1 MTFDTVANIVSA
13 AGISFLLV
21 LIISVAIYYARIGI
35 HLLIA
40 RAEISMVKK
49 GGDNAKGVIRLYNCW
64 NRADAFLRA
73 FQACQIGVFSHS
85 SIRDFLPRRKRINN
99 NSVVFWVEFIL
110 LFFLLIDSGYADFIT
125 SNIPQVNRGLMRE
138 VTILIKEH
146 FAICASLLPIIV
158 GSLSSIYRFL
168 CSKMQKKKGM
178 IKDAQKG
185 EINRLIE
192 AHKCIRGYLFQIE
205 KDESHEIEELMKS
218 IESQPS
224 YYIRDAISERIP
236 SISYS
241 YSRNMF
247 TLKGSDFYTF
257 NRMNAAIKMHEKDMR
272 EREANLRES
281 IDKVKAVY
289 KTNNSKENYYKM
301 ANIGLI
307 DRKVGRAF
315 LKIEGDIAYGLKDC
329 ISRVEIMEQTNN
341 AIRDREIDSLSE
353 DALIMYAN
361 KTIDKMQTNL
371 YVELID
377 AIEILVRIRNYINA
391 FDRMYNM
398 TR

>member
-1 MTFDTVANIVSA
+1 MTFETITHIVSA
-13 AGISFLLV
+13 AGIAFLMV
-21 LIISVAIYYARIGI
+21 IIISVAIYYARIGVHSVI
-35 HLLIA
+35 T
-40 RAEISMVKK
+40 RAEISIVKK
-49 GGDNAKGVIRLYNCW
+49 GGNNAKGVIKLYNCW

-73 FQACQIGVFSHS
+73 FQACQIGSFSHS
-85 SIRDFLPRRKRINN
+85 SIRDFLPRRRRINN
-99 NSVVFWVEFIL
+99 KSVVVWVEFTL
-110 LFFLLIDSGYADFIT
+110 LFFLLIDPRYTIFIT

-138 VTILIKEH
+138 VTILLKEH
-146 FAICASLLPIIV
+146 FAICASLLPLIV
-158 GSLSSIYRFL
+158 GSLSKIYSFL
-168 CSKMQKKKGM
+168 CSKVQKKKGM
-178 IKDAQKG
+178 IKEAQKG
-185 EINRLIE
+185 EINGLIE
-192 AHKCIRGYLFQIE
+192 AHKLIRGYLFQIE

-241 YSRNMF
+241 YSRKMF
-247 TLKGSDFYTF
+247 ILKGSEFYTF
-257 NRMNAAIKMHEKDMR
+257 NRMNAAFKMHEKEMR

-301 ANIGLI
+301 ANIGII
-307 DRKVGRAF
+307 DRKVGQAF

-329 ISRVEIMEQTNN
+329 ISRVEIMEQTNKT
-341 AIRDREIDSLSE
+341 IHDREIDSLSE

-361 KTIDKMQTNL
+361 KTIDKMQTTL
-371 YVELID
+371 YMELID

-398 TR
+398 I